1 MDRPGGGRDEAEGSE
16 ARARVGATGGGAG
29 EIEGG
34 RWARGSRQASIVL
47 LRRGRRPDR
56 LLRFTAGPSAGELR
70 DGPRMAPDRQ
80 SLPMPRLEAP
90 ALAGRPSMRGP

>member
-1 MDRPGGGRDEAEGSE
+1 MDRPGGGGRDEAEGSE
-16 ARARVGATGGGAG
+16 ARARVGATGGDGRDR
-29 EIEGG
+29 GG
-34 RWARGSRQASIVL
+34 RWARGPRQASIAL

-56 LLRFTAGPSAGELR
+56 LLRFTAGPGAGELR

-90 ALAGRPSMRGP
+90 ALARRPP